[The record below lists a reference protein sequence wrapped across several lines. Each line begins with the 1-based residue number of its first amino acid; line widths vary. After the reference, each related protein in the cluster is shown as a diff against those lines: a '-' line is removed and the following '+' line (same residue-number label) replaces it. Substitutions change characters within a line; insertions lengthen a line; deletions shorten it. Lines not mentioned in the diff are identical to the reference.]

1 MRKRLYQVY
10 NVLSSY
16 PILFLLIIGI
26 ATMFYLGGQ
35 YKPLQL
41 AQVQKLEKKM
51 QLKQKLQSMQK
62 DLADIE
68 IVDLAKRY
76 TLFNQDFL
84 KPSDLEEGTFFEQIA
99 NTLEASGW
107 DLKKMDE
114 VFLDDTTKK
123 EQFYTQRKGAHIDGV
138 IVHLEANSLRQTLAD
153 GDPFLPLYAS
163 TNAMKFMW
171 SRPPFKE
178 YQRIK
183 LFRTDEGFGF
193 EASLFM
199 PLRNAESLDESKP
212 EKPI

>member
-10 NVLSSY
+10 NILSSY
-16 PILFLLIIGI
+16 PILFFLFIGI
-26 ATMFYLGGQ
+26 TSLFYIGGQ

-41 AQVQKLEKKM
+41 AQAQKLEKKM

-62 DLADIE
+62 DLSDIE
-68 IVDLAKRY
+68 MVDLAKRY

-84 KPSDLEEGTFFEQIA
+84 KLSDLEEGTLFEQIA

-107 DLKKMDE
+107 DLKQVDE
-114 VFLDDTTKK
+114 AFLDENTNK
-123 EQFYTQRKGAHIDGV
+123 EQFYTQRKGAHINGV
-138 IVHLEANSLRQTLAD
+138 TMHIEANSLRQTLAN

-163 TNAMKFMW
+163 INSMKSMW
-171 SRPPFKE
+171 ARPPFKE
-178 YQRIK
+178 YQRVK

-193 EASLFM
+193 EASIYM
-199 PLRNAESLDESKP
+199 PLEHAEGLVESEA

>member
-26 ATMFYLGGQ
+26 TSMFYIGGQ

-41 AQVQKLEKKM
+41 AQAQKLEKKM

-84 KPSDLEEGTFFEQIA
+84 KPSDLEEGNFFEQMA
-99 NTLEASGW
+99 NTLEAYGW

-114 VFLDDTTKK
+114 VFIDDTTNK
-123 EQFYTQRKGAHIDGV
+123 EQFYTHRKGAHINGV
-138 IVHLEANSLRQTLAD
+138 IVHIEANSLWQTLED
-153 GDPFLPLYAS
+153 GDLFLPLYAS
-163 TNAMKFMW
+163 INAMKFMW
-171 SRPPFKE
+171 TRPPFKE

-183 LFRTDEGFGF
+183 LFRIEEEFGF
-193 EASLFM
+193 EASIFM
-199 PLRNAESLDESKP
+199 PLQHAEGLVESES

>member
-16 PILFLLIIGI
+16 PILFLLIMGI
-26 ATMFYLGGQ
+26 AAMFYLGGQ
-35 YKPLQL
+35 YKPLEV
-41 AQVQKLEKKM
+41 AQTHKLEKRM

-68 IVDLAKRY
+68 MVDLAKRY

-84 KPSDLEEGTFFEQIA
+84 KLSDLEEGTFFEQIA

-107 DLKKMDE
+107 ELKKMDE
-114 VFLDDTTKK
+114 VFLDDTTNKD
-123 EQFYTQRKGAHIDGV
+123 QSYTRRKGAHINGV
-138 IVHLEANSLRQTLAD
+138 IVHIEANSLLQTLAD

-171 SRPPFKE
+171 ARPPFKE

-183 LFRTDEGFGF
+183 LFRIEEGFGF
-193 EASLFM
+193 EASIFM
-199 PLRNAESLDESKP
+199 PLQHAEGLVESEA
-212 EKPI
+212 EKPV

>member
-16 PILFLLIIGI
+16 PILFLLIIGM

-41 AQVQKLEKKM
+41 AQAHKLETKM

-68 IVDLAKRY
+68 MVDLAKRY

-84 KPSDLEEGTFFEQIA
+84 KLSDLEEGTFFEQIA

-107 DLKKMDE
+107 ELKKMDE
-114 VFLDDTTKK
+114 VFLDDTTNK
-123 EQFYTQRKGAHIDGV
+123 EQFLTQRKGAHINGV
-138 IVHLEANSLRQTLAD
+138 IVHIEANSLLKTLAD

-171 SRPPFKE
+171 ARSPFKE

-183 LFRTDEGFGF
+183 VFRIEEGFGF
-193 EASLFM
+193 EASIFM
-199 PLRNAESLDESKP
+199 PLEHAEGLVGSEA

>member
-10 NVLSSY
+10 NILSSY

-41 AQVQKLEKKM
+41 EQAHKLETKM

-68 IVDLAKRY
+68 MVDLAKRY

-84 KPSDLEEGTFFEQIA
+84 KLSDLEEGTFFEQIA

-114 VFLDDTTKK
+114 VFLDDTTNK

>member
-41 AQVQKLEKKM
+41 AQAQKLEKKM

-84 KPSDLEEGTFFEQIA
+84 KPSDLEEGNFFEQMA

-114 VFLDDTTKK
+114 VFLDDTTNK

>member
-1 MRKRLYQVY
+1 
-10 NVLSSY
+10 
-16 PILFLLIIGI
+16 
-26 ATMFYLGGQ
+26 MFYIGGQ

-41 AQVQKLEKKM
+41 AQAQKLEKKM

-107 DLKKMDE
+107 DLKKMDK
-114 VFLDDTTKK
+114 VFLDDTTNK
-123 EQFYTQRKGAHIDGV
+123 EQSYTQRKGAHIDGV
-138 IVHLEANSLRQTLAD
+138 IVHIEANSLRQTLAD

>member
-1 MRKRLYQVY
+1 
-10 NVLSSY
+10 
-16 PILFLLIIGI
+16 
-26 ATMFYLGGQ
+26 MFYIGGQ

-41 AQVQKLEKKM
+41 AQAQKLEQKM

-68 IVDLAKRY
+68 MVDLAKRF
-76 TLFNQDFL
+76 TLFNQEFL
-84 KPSDLEEGTFFEQIA
+84 KLSDLEEGTLFEQIA
-99 NTLEASGW
+99 NTLELYGW
-107 DLKKMDE
+107 GLEGMKNI
-114 VFLDDTTKK
+114 FLDENTKK
-123 EQFYTQRKGAHIDGV
+123 EESYAQKKGAHINGV

-199 PLRNAESLDESKP
+199 PLEHADGLVQSEA